1 MSVDGQWMASGCHWM
16 SVDGQGMVSGCQ
28 WMSVDGQWMSVDG
41 QWMVSGCQ
49 WMVRGCQWMSVDDQW
64 MVSGCRWMISGWS
77 VDVVGC
83 QWMVTGCQWRPVDV
97 TGCQWMPV
105 DDQWMAS
112 GSSCNVIAQVTD
124 VLIDLSTYNTS
135 HGTVVTVG
143 CKRFG
148 HRVIG
153 PQNVTCLNTSVW
165 SDTTQPKCA
174 WTGELNTYEK
184 LVIGVAASCIILLL
198 ICLVLIISLVIYRH
212 SRRQHSEKDSDSDS
226 GRFPPYAINHHVEH
240 AYYPPPMVH
249 RGSGPYKHRI
259 SRPAPYQ
266 RGDKS
271 KYRNTDYDNQYNY
284 QNERNGYIQ
293 NGTPSDYTRGN
304 YHNHAYDGG
313 HPEHRYPVEVTTNPS
328 DQDAYKWNGHI
339 PRPKLG
345 PEGREP
351 F

>member
-1 MSVDGQWMASGCHWM
+1 
-16 SVDGQGMVSGCQ
+16 MV
-28 WMSVDGQWMSVDG
+28 
-41 QWMVSGCQ
+41 
-49 WMVRGCQWMSVDDQW
+49 
-64 MVSGCRWMISGWS
+64 
-77 VDVVGC
+77 
-83 QWMVTGCQWRPVDV
+83 
-97 TGCQWMPV
+97 
-105 DDQWMAS
+105 
-112 GSSCNVIAQVTD
+112 SCNVIAQVTD

-135 HGTVVTVG
+135 EGTVVAIG

-153 PQNVTCLNTSVW
+153 PQNVTCLNTSQW

-184 LVIGVAASCIILLL
+184 LVIGVASSCIILLL

-212 SRRQHSEKDSDSDS
+212 SRRRHRDDKKKPMIPLHQPRKMKKTSGLKLFFFNLKNSPLCVEDDDVTTKNVELPPLPSDKDSDSDS

-240 AYYPPPMVH
+240 AYYPPPKDQ

-259 SRPAPYQ
+259 SQPDQ
-266 RGDKS
+266 RAVKS
-271 KYRNTDYDNQYNY
+271 GYRNTEYENHNYNY

-293 NGTPSDYTRGN
+293 NGAPPSDYSRSN
-304 YHNHAYDGG
+304 YHNQAYDNND
-313 HPEHRYPVEVTTNPS
+313 HDHRYATEITTNPS
-328 DQDAYKWNGHI
+328 NQDAYKWNGHI

>member
-1 MSVDGQWMASGCHWM
+1 
-16 SVDGQGMVSGCQ
+16 MV
-28 WMSVDGQWMSVDG
+28 
-41 QWMVSGCQ
+41 
-49 WMVRGCQWMSVDDQW
+49 
-64 MVSGCRWMISGWS
+64 
-77 VDVVGC
+77 
-83 QWMVTGCQWRPVDV
+83 
-97 TGCQWMPV
+97 
-105 DDQWMAS
+105 
-112 GSSCNVIAQVTD
+112 SCNVIAQVTD

-135 HGTVVTVG
+135 EGTVVAIG

-153 PQNVTCLNTSVW
+153 PQNVTCLNTSQW

-184 LVIGVAASCIILLL
+184 LVIGVASSCIILLL

-212 SRRQHSEKDSDSDS
+212 SRRRHSDKDSDSDS

-240 AYYPPPMVH
+240 AYYPPPKDQ

-259 SRPAPYQ
+259 SQPDQ
-266 RGDKS
+266 RAVKS
-271 KYRNTDYDNQYNY
+271 GYRNTEYENHNYNY

-293 NGTPSDYTRGN
+293 NGAPPSDYSRSN
-304 YHNHAYDGG
+304 YHNQAYDNND
-313 HPEHRYPVEVTTNPS
+313 HDHRYATEITTNPS
-328 DQDAYKWNGHI
+328 NQDAYKWNGHI